1 MKRES
6 YKKNEKFMKKKLK
19 IFLLLI
25 FFIILFIMIFT
36 IYNLTKKQKYSGFY
50 ELDVTGIIVKN
61 DNGEIFIK

>member
-1 MKRES
+1 
-6 YKKNEKFMKKKLK
+6 MKKKLK